1 MTAKESKQEVCHAYC
16 SFVTQ
21 WSSFRPLGEVVGGG
35 DDVLVAT
42 RRLQAVDLQT
52 QYSKFIYI
60 HVLFYIIVF
69 CQKKAGV
76 MKLPMTPN
84 TKPSVYM

>member
-1 MTAKESKQEVCHAYC
+1 MTTKERKQEFCHTYC

-21 WSSFRPLGEVVGGG
+21 CSSFRPLGEVVGGG
-35 DDVLVAT
+35 DDVLVVT

-52 QYSKFIYI
+52 QYNKFIYI

-69 CQKKAGV
+69 YQKKARE

-84 TKPSVYM
+84 TKPSIYM